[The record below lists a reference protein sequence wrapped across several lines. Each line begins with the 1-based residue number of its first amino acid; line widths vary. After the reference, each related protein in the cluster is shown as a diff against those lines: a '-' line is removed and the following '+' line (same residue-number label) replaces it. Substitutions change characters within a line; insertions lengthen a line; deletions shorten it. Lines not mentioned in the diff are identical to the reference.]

1 MENRRI
7 NTVGQ
12 KPLIVA
18 LGVNHLTAPVE
29 LRELFACKL
38 DEKTAPE
45 LSYLSNL
52 KGVREL
58 MILSTCNRVEIYAVV
73 NDKETIDRLL
83 TEFIALKTD
92 KNPEKFKKYFF
103 IKTGT
108 EAVEHILSIPAG
120 LSSMV
125 LGETQIASQ
134 FKEALKLARRYNT
147 IGEILNKL
155 ADAALR
161 AGKRVRTETDL
172 SKTPVS
178 VSYIAVL
185 LAKQIF
191 GVLEG
196 VKVLVVGA
204 GEMAELTAEYLKREK
219 AKIFVTNRTFERAT
233 ALAKKIGAGVIEW
246 EEFKNF
252 LKETDIVIVS
262 TGSPDYIITK
272 RDVEK
277 LVKKRFTPLVFIDIS
292 VPRNVDPSISELP
305 NVFLF
310 NIDNLKEIADKNL
323 KTRNEEAKKGWLIV
337 REEALKFQKWLDS
350 FSTRLYPQELKKLI
364 EELKQLTLQ
373 ETDGKEEALEV
384 FSKKI
389 MHPLF
394 VLIKQ
399 NPQAGQILIEEL
411 KQIVEKKKKAL

>member
-1 MENRRI
+1 
-7 NTVGQ
+7 
-12 KPLIVA
+12 
-18 LGVNHLTAPVE
+18 
-29 LRELFACKL
+29 
-38 DEKTAPE
+38 
-45 LSYLSNL
+45 
-52 KGVREL
+52 
-58 MILSTCNRVEIYAVV
+58 
-73 NDKETIDRLL
+73 
-83 TEFIALKTD
+83 
-92 KNPEKFKKYFF
+92 
-103 IKTGT
+103 
-108 EAVEHILSIPAG
+108 
-120 LSSMV
+120 
-125 LGETQIASQ
+125 
-134 FKEALKLARRYNT
+134 
-147 IGEILNKL
+147 
-155 ADAALR
+155 
-161 AGKRVRTETDL
+161 
-172 SKTPVS
+172 
-178 VSYIAVL
+178 L

-277 LVKKRFTPLVFIDIS
+277 LVKKRYTPLVFIDIS

-337 REEALKFQKWLDS
+337 KEEALKFQKWLDS
-350 FSTRLYPQELKKLI
+350 LSTRFYPRELKKLI

-411 KQIVEKKKKAL
+411 KQIVEKEKKAL